1 MSSKSPSI
9 LVVMLSL
16 SRTKVS
22 KLARGVAIIM
32 RVVCAGGVGGAG
44 GLAPASRLWP
54 VHARSPS

>member
-1 MSSKSPSI
+1 
-9 LVVMLSL
+9 MLSL

-32 RVVCAGGVGGAG
+32 RVVCAGVGGAG

>member
-1 MSSKSPSI
+1 MSSMSPSI

-32 RVVCAGGVGGAG
+32 RVVCAGVGGAG